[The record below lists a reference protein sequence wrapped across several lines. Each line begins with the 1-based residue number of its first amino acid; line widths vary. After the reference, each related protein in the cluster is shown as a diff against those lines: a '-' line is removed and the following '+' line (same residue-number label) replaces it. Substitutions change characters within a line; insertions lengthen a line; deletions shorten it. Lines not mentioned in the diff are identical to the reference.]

1 MVPVHTQLMN
11 YRLCVL
17 VSGAVCREL
26 ICAIVWVNFEIQHLA
41 LKKAVVLHKFNC
53 MAATPGNEKKEGG
66 VKPYLKYSGLAFQ
79 MIGVM
84 VLAAWLGMKLD
95 EHFATQ
101 NPWFTIVLLV
111 VAVVASMVLV
121 IVSLNKK

>member
-1 MVPVHTQLMN
+1 M
-11 YRLCVL
+11 
-17 VSGAVCREL
+17 
-26 ICAIVWVNFEIQHLA
+26 
-41 LKKAVVLHKFNC
+41 HKITP
-53 MAATPGNEKKEGG
+53 MAPTPDSEDKEGG
-66 VKPYLKYSGLAFQ
+66 IKPYLKYSGMAFQ

-101 NPWFTIVLLV
+101 NPWFTIGLLV

-121 IVSLNKK
+121 IFSLNKK